1 MSEPVPSGLIEQ
13 VRVALGTQYEVERA
27 LGAGGMGSVFLGRD
41 LTLDRAVAIKV
52 ISPELSTAKSFR
64 ARFLQEARTVA
75 RLRHPHIVSVYAAGE
90 ANGLLYFVMEFVPG
104 ESLRD
109 LMEREGRIEP
119 AGATRILR
127 QLAEALFYAHGHGII
142 HRDIKPENIL
152 LDAES
157 GRAMITDFGVAQ
169 ALTSGD
175 ERMTG
180 TGFIVGSP
188 RYMSPEQAAG
198 ERNLD
203 GRSDIYSLGLIGYEM
218 VSGAPAFS
226 GDSAVSIIA
235 QQITSVPPP
244 LGEQVQELP
253 AALDEAIERALA
265 KDPSARWHDAGAMAA
280 ALGDTSG
287 EIPGSAR
294 SMRAGKR
301 RKNRL
306 LAGGAALAVI
316 AAIALVLGLTGGD
329 GVPAGVDPRKSFLVV
344 PFDNQTGDPELAWLR
359 EGSVSMLTLNLSEWR
374 DLSVVDY
381 ERTLD
386 LLDEAELGDERRIG
400 LEDARR
406 LARRAGVWTAVLGNI
421 SREIR
426 DSLTVTARVYDVAS
440 GSQVDDAKVTAPL
453 DADPRG
459 IFDQLSRE
467 LLDLVNAPAM
477 VVDHAQKTSTSLEAY
492 LAYLSGVR
500 SLNSFDLVNADTALG
515 RAIAADSTFALAY
528 HKRAVLRGWQNQL
541 GDTSGV
547 HFSRLAARYAA
558 RLPERERMI
567 VDAHLALSEG
577 IQASVVGENETAS
590 RHLADARTRYT
601 ALVRRDSLDAEVWY
615 GLGDAYFHMP
625 AGSTS
630 EFVATRN
637 QAMRAFQ
644 RTLALDSTLHLAYP
658 HLLAMYTIPGN
669 SAVPFILRD
678 DSLIALTPELR
689 QRLGEPGI
697 DSTRR
702 QARERALST
711 ARHWVIHDPDAAESN
726 EALANAYAVAS
737 DFSAAAGALRSA
749 LGRRQVHAPEFPYR
763 IALFELYAGQTNDA
777 ISTLQNAI
785 RGHGTDSL
793 RKYGGATRLTT
804 LFASGAVAAYGG
816 KPSLLDTIR
825 DMAMELDP
833 QLPGMFMG
841 GSSTPTS
848 VFLDPWVALNKAALG
863 LDYANLRAPLD
874 NVARNFDPKRQ
885 GVPSQAL
892 QANST
897 LMFAAFVVSR
907 DTMYMNALLGWS
919 PTPVTSIPPVVAAL
933 VAIERGDTVAA
944 RQAAATFDSAGK
956 GPMNG
961 LFDAFLKAE
970 VLAELGDLRGSIAV
984 YEGIKPAELIG
995 VQGVPDPRWAMYA
1008 RSNFARGR
1016 MYEELGERAKAEA
1029 AYQQFVDLWENADQS
1044 LQPQVTAARAGI
1056 ARLRDRPAG

>member
-1 MSEPVPSGLIEQ
+1 MSEPVPSGLLEQ
-13 VRVALGTQYEVERA
+13 VRAALGAQYEVERA

-52 ISPELSTAKSFR
+52 ISPDLSTAKSFR

-109 LMEREGRIEP
+109 LMEREGRIDP
-119 AGATRILR
+119 AAATRILR
-127 QLAEALFYAHGHGII
+127 QLAEALAYAHGHGII

-169 ALTSGD
+169 ALTSGN

-218 VSGAPAFS
+218 VAGAPAFS

-244 LGEQVQELP
+244 LGEQVPELP
-253 AALDEAIERALA
+253 PALDEAIERALA
-265 KDPSARWHDAGAMAA
+265 KDPSARWPDAAAMAA
-280 ALGDTSG
+280 AVGDSSG

-294 SMRAGKR
+294 SMRASRR

-306 LAGGAALAVI
+306 IAGVAAVAAI
-316 AAIALVLGLTGGD
+316 AAIALVVGLAGGD
-329 GVPAGVDPRKSFLVV
+329 GVPSGIDPRKSFLVV
-344 PFDNQTGDPELAWLR
+344 PFENQTGDSQLAWLR

-386 LLDEAELGDERRIG
+386 LLDEAELGDDRRIG

-406 LARRAGVWTAVLGNI
+406 LARRAGVWTAVLGSI

-440 GSQVDDAKVTAPL
+440 GNQVDDALVTAPL

-459 IFDQLSRE
+459 IFDQLARE
-467 LLDLVNAPAM
+467 LLDLVNAPAL

-492 LAYLSGVR
+492 RAYLAGVR

-547 HFSRLAARYAA
+547 HFSRLAARYAG
-558 RLPERERMI
+558 RLPERERML

-577 IQASVVGENETAS
+577 IQASASGETEVAKQ
-590 RHLADARTRYT
+590 RLADAQSRYT
-601 ALVRRDSLDAEVWY
+601 TLIRRDSLDAEVWY
-615 GLGDAYFHMP
+615 GLGDAYFHLP
-625 AGSTS
+625 AGSNS
-630 EFVATRN
+630 EYVSTRN
-637 QAMRAFQ
+637 QSLRAFR

-658 HLLAMYTIPGN
+658 HLLAMYTFPGN
-669 SAVPFILRD
+669 EAAQVILRD
-678 DSLIALTPELR
+678 DSLIALTPEVR
-689 QRLGEPGI
+689 QRLGQAAI
-697 DSTRR
+697 DTTRR

-711 ARHWVIHDPDAAESN
+711 ARNWVIHDPDAAESN
-726 EALANAYAVAS
+726 EALANAYAVAN

-749 LGRRQVHAPEFPYR
+749 LARRGVHAPEFPYR
-763 IALFELYAGQTNDA
+763 IALFELYSGQPKEALSTLRNA
-777 ISTLQNAI
+777 ISDY
-785 RGHGTDSL
+785 GTDSL
-793 RKYGGATRLTT
+793 RRYGGATRLTN
-804 LFASGAVAAYGG
+804 LFASGSVAAYSG

-833 QLPGMFMG
+833 QLPGVFMG
-841 GSSTPTS
+841 RSGTPTS
-848 VFLDPWVALNKAALG
+848 VFLDPWVALTKAALG
-863 LDYANLRAPLD
+863 LDFANLRDPLD
-874 NVARNFDPKRQ
+874 NVARNFDPNRQ
-885 GVPSQAL
+885 GLPPQAMQLNSQ
-892 QANST
+892 
-897 LMFAAFVVSR
+897 LMFTAFVVTG
-907 DTMYMNALLGWS
+907 DTTYVDALLRWQK
-919 PTPVTSIPPVVAAL
+919 TPVPSFPVVTAL
-933 VAIERGDTVAA
+933 VAIARGDTAAA
-944 RQAAATFDSAGK
+944 RQTAGTFESLDK

-961 LFDAFLKAE
+961 AFDEFLKAE
-970 VLAELGDLRGSIAV
+970 VLAELGDLRGAIAA
-984 YEGIKPAELIG
+984 YERIGPAKLTG
-995 VQGVPDPRWAMYA
+995 MQGVPDPRWAMYA
-1008 RSNFARGR
+1008 RSHFARGR

-1029 AYQQFVDLWENADQS
+1029 AYQQFVDLWDDADQS
-1044 LQPQVTAARAGI
+1044 LQPQVTAAREGI